1 MHPADDNALVT
12 EEKIWDLTQNINVKG
27 VWYGCKHAIIAMRQ
41 VSHDFPRFCVCLL
54 QAMNMKKE
62 ANIRNALAEPDRRI
76 EGTASRRERDQYRF
90 LRRQDGSRDA
100 STGLYVR
107 CSIPSRPISQV
118 LMTSM
123 TLVDTT
129 SKGAVLAMTRE
140 LAMIHAREGIRFNSL
155 CPSVTCLLDRLSI
168 FFNSNLLVFMR
179 YNTSS
184 SPFIKPVVA
193 RSRPRS

>member
-1 MHPADDNALVT
+1 
-12 EEKIWDLTQNINVKG
+12 
-27 VWYGCKHAIIAMRQ
+27 
-41 VSHDFPRFCVCLL
+41 
-54 QAMNMKKE
+54 
-62 ANIRNALAEPDRRI
+62 
-76 EGTASRRERDQYRF
+76 
-90 LRRQDGSRDA
+90 
-100 STGLYVR
+100 
-107 CSIPSRPISQV
+107 
-118 LMTSM
+118 MTLM

>member
-41 VSHDFPRFCVCLL
+41 VSHDFLRFRIYLL
-54 QAMNMKKE
+54 HAIDTNRK
-62 ANIRNALAEPDRRI
+62 ADVGNALAEPDRRV
-76 EGTASRRERDQYRF
+76 EGIASGRERDQHRF
-90 LRRQDGSRDA
+90 LRRQDGSCDA

-107 CSIPSRPISQV
+107 CSVPSRPISQV

-123 TLVDTT
+123 MLVDTT